1 MNNTLKVIAFL
12 YVYFFVDAAHAA
24 EPAPANTDT
33 AAGWIKSGS
42 SPVLGTCFDIAVL
55 REHCVPSGAQRRLAL
70 CSTSAFTTNIVP
82 KIGIARS
89 RDGMNRWERHRANPI
104 IRPTKDRW
112 DGDAC
117 YKPFAIFNGSQWLL
131 W

>member
-55 REHCVPSGAQRRLAL
+55 REHCVPSGVQRRLAL
-70 CSTSAFTTNIVP
+70 YV
-82 KIGIARS
+82 
-89 RDGMNRWERHRANPI
+89 RHRLSRRTSCP
-104 IRPTKDRW
+104 K
-112 DGDAC
+112 
-117 YKPFAIFNGSQWLL
+117 
-131 W
+131 

>member
-33 AAGWIKSGS
+33 AAGWIKLGS

-55 REHCVPSGAQRRLAL
+55 REGDAYRMWYSGGEQYEPNAIGYA
-70 CSTSAFTTNIVP
+70 TSSNGREWTKFA
-82 KIGIARS
+82 G
-89 RDGMNRWERHRANPI
+89 NPI
-104 IRPTKDRW
+104 
-112 DGDAC
+112 
-117 YKPFAIFNGSQWLL
+117 F
-131 W
+131 

>member
-42 SPVLGTCFDIAVL
+42 SPVLGTCFDIGFHD
-55 REHCVPSGAQRRLAL
+55 EHRAQ
-70 CSTSAFTTNIVP
+70 
-82 KIGIARS
+82 IGIARS
-89 RDGMNRWERHRANPI
+89 RDGINRWERHRANPI
-104 IRPTKDRW
+104 ISPTKDRW